1 MKKLLNGVI
10 IFIISSQL
18 LVAYNTK
25 EKTNTLSA
33 TCSSNTD
40 ATNMMIRSQQISSQ
54 LQKEYFKKKSIYDK
68 AYEEYKKQPLKNSD
82 ELKKINLL
90 SKDMTKASNL
100 WSQYVKDT
108 IDIGRIINRKDYQEA
123 CDKYISIAKNYGFD
137 LLDSSMQS
145 LTVKDFSTTAEI
157 KKDSCTAVQSNII
170 AVLFTIEVAQQNK
183 AHTKIFQDFSAQ
195 SAGLSTQDPIKL
207 CRQIKK
213 TAEQLSISYDKLL
226 EKTKTT
232 IGKANNRIS
241 KQAKTQKE
249 NEKNNKICSYNDAVA
264 LYYKE
269 KDFRKNKLLKLSD
282 EKSVQYTAARNAS
295 LQNSKL
301 IKTLLRQRND
311 IYKVTHDFSHDVV
324 DNVEPYVSNGK
335 YDLAC
340 SNYKKIEDKYNKI
353 LQDLVETQKNEL
365 TKFQSSSSNTSS
377 IQASQNDKN
386 NTFDAQSQQKY
397 NDMVDVINN
406 FTPKIQHSFKTYVQS
421 CGSDE
426 NKRQKEIFTT
436 VAGTKVKLPNYY
448 AVHAYYKGYYKKNA
462 LKHLDDALSI
472 SRLEYANSTIKHYKK
487 SLLTFT
493 KLFTEASEYYEM
505 KDYTDDDFKKGDQ
518 MHVPLVAAYKDI
530 LTADHE
536 LRRIIGK
543 IADEQTLAEIQA
555 YKANNNMMFYY
566 VEKSRY
572 LAKKYIAYA
581 SSVEDSM
588 TLDPTILK
596 KHYDAQRATYDEF
609 KIYKQNNEQL
619 FTDNSKY
626 TYYLSQ
632 IRDYLSISKEFYI
645 HVKNKKSFSSSNEE
659 EFFKNLPPQA
669 RAAIMQ
675 NKEGSIQKLINSYN
689 TLIKEYNSL
698 R

>member
-18 LVAYNTK
+18 LVAYNNK
-25 EKTNTLSA
+25 EEINTLSA
-33 TCSSNTD
+33 ICSSNTD
-40 ATNMMIRSQQISSQ
+40 TINMMIRSEQIASQ
-54 LQKEYFKKKSIYDK
+54 LQKDWFYKKSLYEK
-68 AYEEYKKQPLKNSD
+68 AYQSYQKRVLKSSD
-82 ELKKINLL
+82 EFNKLKPLHSAMN
-90 SKDMTKASNL
+90 KASNR
-100 WSQYVKDT
+100 WTQYITEIVDVEKKSSKK
-108 IDIGRIINRKDYQEA
+108 NYQEA
-123 CDKYISIAKNYGFD
+123 CDKYISIAEHYGFN
-137 LLDSSMQS
+137 LLDSSLKS
-145 LTVKDFSTTAEI
+145 LKMKDFSTTTEM
-157 KKDSCTAVQSNII
+157 KNDSCTAVQSNTMS
-170 AVLFTIEVAQQNK
+170 VLFITEVTKRHKADTKAFQNYL
-183 AHTKIFQDFSAQ
+183 AH
-195 SAGLSTQDPIKL
+195 AGGMSIQDPTKL
-207 CRQIKK
+207 CKFIKD
-213 TAEQLSISYDKLL
+213 TAQQLSIPYDKLVK
-226 EKTKTT
+226 KTKITLA
-232 IGKANNRIS
+232 KANTRVS
-241 KQAKTQKE
+241 KERQIRKE
-249 NEKNNKICSYNDAVA
+249 NEKNNKICSYDDTIKINH
-264 LYYKE
+264 KI
-269 KDFRKNKLLKLSD
+269 KDFIENKLRNLHD
-282 EKSVQYTAARNAS
+282 EKKDQYKIAYHAP

-301 IKTLLRQRND
+301 NKILLKQQKDIDKFRNIFEDD
-311 IYKVTHDFSHDVV
+311 IL
-324 DNVEPYVSNGK
+324 DNVNIHIFDGK

-340 SNYKKIEDKYNKI
+340 SNYKKIEDKYNKM
-353 LQDLVETQKNEL
+353 LQDLVETQKKEL
-365 TKFQSSSSNTSS
+365 TKFQSSSSNASS
-377 IQASQNDKN
+377 IQTSQNDKN

-472 SRLEYANSTIKHYKK
+472 SRLAYANSTIEHYKE

-536 LRRIIGK
+536 LRGIIEK

-566 VEKSRY
+566 VEKSKY
-572 LAKKYIAYA
+572 LAKKYISYA

-596 KHYDAQRATYDEF
+596 KHYDAQRAIYNEF
-609 KIYKQNNEQL
+609 KTYKKNNEQL

-645 HVKNKKSFSSSNEE
+645 HVKNKKSFSSRNEE
-659 EFFKNLPPQA
+659 DFFKNLPPQA